1 MEMKKNKKELL
12 ARYIALKLIN
22 KPRISN
28 YKING
33 HTYKVYYEPEEYNIC
48 KNNVNVF
55 YEDETG
61 FVYHKYMSK
70 SINATNQHLIWSPK
84 DGSW

>member
-12 ARYIALKLIN
+12 AKFIMLKLTN
-22 KPRISN
+22 KLRMSN

-33 HTYKVYYEPEEYNIC
+33 HTYKVYYEPEEYSIW
-48 KNNVNVF
+48 KNNVDVF
-55 YEDETG
+55 YEDDIG

-70 SINATNQHLIWSPK
+70 CIDATNQHLIWSPK
-84 DGSW
+84 DGS